1 MTEDKVKDIISI
13 WYNLNKDNLRTVCNT
28 NDVNDTF
35 FTIQYISKKCIL
47 GIVSEIVVSKFE
59 LIISNGDISIKKC

>member
-47 GIVSEIVVSKFE
+47 GIVSEIVASKFE